1 MHLLEAE
8 QAGLWRLSTSVCFCV
23 YPGLL
28 LLCMIASEVW
38 DAETKP
44 IEFVCNKG
52 ARRAMNIV
60 AEMKSALVR
69 ICVFPNISLSVFS
82 LLHLILLSVCC
93 YLSSAITP

>member
-8 QAGLWRLSTSVCFCV
+8 QAGWWRLGLSVCLCV
-23 YPGLL
+23 GPGLL
-28 LLCMIASEVW
+28 LFCMVASEVW
-38 DAETKP
+38 DAETIP

-69 ICVFPNISLSVFS
+69 IRAFPNIFFHSL
-82 LLHLILLSVCC
+82 
-93 YLSSAITP
+93 